1 MPRNHL
7 NKPLSQ
13 YTDDNFSKEE
23 INLFES
29 HLNSPEAQDVEK
41 AQKEEIQSQ
50 KDKLVVIDEAKY
62 QFGAHLA
69 TFKPLTKTPSIQ
81 GKTVGTIVETQPVNF
96 SFADG
101 FQLTSLGQW
110 EKYGT
115 IKFQNNE
122 VILQGSE
129 ISYVGQIP
137 GSNTVETGKAKCI
150 QSGQKKT
157 LEHIDTTN
165 EAFPSYK
172 TPPPSTNCI
181 VKFSLNEN
189 YSNLFGFDSYEVSMK
204 DCKDKKKLKDEYE
217 KIIVCGKEYVLPWMS
232 LRQGAT
238 ATLMVNISAKKTPVK
253 ITFDDPDSN
262 FKFTPEEFTIQK
274 ESQSITIECV
284 KTFTNNYT
292 LRVLADG
299 EIAGGIQFIGNT
311 IKKLKFPVNWYKV
324 IVNPTDL
331 GNLNSIVKKEFIETY
346 CKKAFEASLID
357 IEINEIKTPI
367 DISNIKTNFYN
378 RNGRVILFE
387 ENEKTKVIEPF
398 VKNKEILATLFYC
411 AISRKSNQ
419 LNLFTTFLKNSDEN
433 EIVQG
438 GDIHYHNGYT
448 WESNKLLYTSK
459 QSLESIADLLAIPVL
474 NITKE
479 EMATRTKVTN
489 NEAIC
494 MMFLANKE
502 IYTDVEIPH
511 ELMHAL
517 GLPHTFYEDQF
528 VNNQK
533 HLFSKYKTNNYMDY
547 SRNKKT
553 TFKWQW
559 DILRKSPYL
568 KLLILAF
575 TLLFTSCRTMS
586 NKELQEISC
595 KYNDSITQEDK
606 KLPIPPPERVKNDSL
621 DISISNG
628 WYQKDWC
635 ESYLK
640 YIDNLKTKERKII
653 YYDLNGNIKQVITFF
668 PNERIGREFIF
679 DDQGNIKEI
688 INHDEG
694 WKICAF
700 QAMAIAKKYAGKN
713 YYKENPLWRL
723 YRDGYDG
730 KRAWLAM
737 YKNRHYK
744 WVYLYINSDTGKIM
758 RKSNK
763 EL

>member
-122 VILQGSE
+122 VILQGSV

-137 GSNTVETGKAKCI
+137 GSNTVETGKAKCL

-189 YSNLFGFDSYEVSMK
+189 YSNLFGFDSYEMSQK
-204 DCKDKKKLKDEYE
+204 GSTDKEKFKNAYKKLEPFREEYLMPWVSLAQYRYIFLKLNIKGNFKEITFNDPKGYFAFEPDTLTSKDQE
-217 KIIVCGKEYVLPWMS
+217 
-232 LRQGAT
+232 
-238 ATLMVNISAKKTPVK
+238 VK
-253 ITFDDPDSN
+253 ITCN
-262 FKFTPEEFTIQK
+262 NIIK
-274 ESQSITIECV
+274 EKDYKVE
-284 KTFTNNYT
+284 
-292 LRVLADG
+292 VLADG
-299 EIAGGIQFIGNT
+299 KVAGGLMFVENS
-311 IKKLKFPVNWYKV
+311 IKKLMFPVNWYNV
-324 IVNPTDL
+324 VVNPTDL
-331 GNLNSIVKKEFIETY
+331 GIISKHIEKQDIEAY
-346 CKKAFEASLID
+346 CKKAFTPALIEV
-357 IEINEIKTPI
+357 EINEVKTPI
-367 DISNIKTNFYN
+367 DISKLKNNLYNDIILIKDNSSFLLRPLFLAYLLHYAVTRNPYQISLYTTYIKNENIGKDEHH
-378 RNGRVILFE
+378 NGFTWHSKNLKYPSPE
-387 ENEKTKVIEPF
+387 AEKFFIDKKIIPTLSLSKEVIE
-398 VKNKEILATLFYC
+398 KNIQT
-411 AISRKSNQ
+411 N
-419 LNLFTTFLKNSDEN
+419 D
-433 EIVQG
+433 
-438 GDIHYHNGYT
+438 
-448 WESNKLLYTSK
+448 
-459 QSLESIADLLAIPVL
+459 
-474 NITKE
+474 KE
-479 EMATRTKVTN
+479 EV
-489 NEAIC
+489 C
-494 MMFLANKE
+494 VMFLAND
-502 IYTDVEIPH
+502 ITYLQLDGDIPH

-517 GLPHTFYEDQF
+517 GLEHTFEEK
-528 VNNQK
+528 NHPNK
-533 HLFSKYKTNNYMDY
+533 EHIFSKGNTKNYMDY
-547 SRNKKT
+547 NNTKKT

-559 DILRKSPYL
+559 DILRSSKYL
-568 KLLILAF
+568 KTLILIL
-575 TLLFTSCRTMS
+575 TLFLVSCRVMS

-595 KYNDSITQEDK
+595 KCNDTITQEDK
-606 KLPIPPPERVKNDSL
+606 RLPIPPNRVKNDSL
-621 DISISNG
+621 DIRVSKS

-635 ESYLK
+635 EAYLK
-640 YIDNLKTKERKII
+640 YIDNLKTNERKMI
-653 YYDLNGNIKQVITFF
+653 YYDLEGNIMQTYLSVPYEF
-668 PNERIGREFIF
+668 IGRSFIF
-679 DDQGNIKEI
+679 DAQGNIKEV

-700 QAMAIAKKYAGKN
+700 QVLAIAKKYAGENYSREKLGSPKWQVRKTKLEGKDIWVVHYLNKKN
-713 YYKENPLWRL
+713 K
-723 YRDGYDG
+723 
-730 KRAWLAM
+730 AIS
-737 YKNRHYK
+737 
-744 WVYLYINSDTGKIM
+744 LYINRDTGRIVK
-758 RKSNK
+758 RVKH
-763 EL
+763 

>member
-96 SFADG
+96 SFVDG

-122 VILQGSE
+122 VILQGSV

-157 LEHIDTTN
+157 LEHIDTSN

-189 YSNLFGFDSYEVSMK
+189 YDNLFGFDSYEVSMK

-324 IVNPTDL
+324 VVNPTDL
-331 GNLNSIVKKEFIETY
+331 KDMRDLADITEIKAY
-346 CKKAFEASLID
+346 CKKAFEAPLID
-357 IEINEIKTPI
+357 IEINEISTEI

-387 ENEKTKVIEPF
+387 ENEKTKIIEPF

-448 WESNKLLYTSK
+448 WESNKLLYTPK
-459 QSLESIADLLAIPVL
+459 QNLESIADLLAIPVL

-517 GLPHTFYEDQF
+517 GLAHTFDEEGRYHR
-528 VNNQK
+528 NRK

-559 DILRKSPYL
+559 DILRKSPYV

-575 TLLFTSCRTMS
+575 SLLFSSCRVMS
-586 NKELQEISC
+586 DKEIQAISC
-595 KYNDSITQEDK
+595 ICNDTITQEDK
-606 KLPIPPPERVKNDSL
+606 RLPIPPPERVKNDSL
-621 DISISNG
+621 DIYIIKETDISYIKYIN
-628 WYQKDWC
+628 
-635 ESYLK
+635 YLK
-640 YIDNLKTKERKII
+640 TNQRRVIE
-653 YYDLNGNIKQVITFF
+653 YDLEGNIKSSRLSI
-668 PNERIGREFIF
+668 PYNPIGREFIF
-679 DDQGNIKEI
+679 DEQGNIKEV

-700 QAMAIAKKYAGKN
+700 QALAIAKKYAGKN